1 MFFNLTNHKF
11 SFNESGQLV
20 SSLPEGKTLDEAL
33 PALCFSLD
41 LLPRLGKPS
50 GILRAANPDIS

>member
-20 SSLPEGKTLDEAL
+20 SQLPGGKTLDEAL

-50 GILRAANPDIS
+50 GNLDIS